1 MSYRPENLKYI
12 AQRSADLAIYRS
24 NSEARLRPWS
34 AKPQRIVH
42 VRPTFIADALKE
54 KAIERGVAWA
64 SQQVWDATEQKYLP
78 GVCEVFDKPNSPIA
92 QVELLD
98 ISRRGGGGRAWK
110 VLIEG
115 TFYVD
120 LREDRLLSALR
131 DGKGCK
137 KSMLI
142 GPFVWEVHGSQ
153 MRLTH
158 DLESK

>member
-12 AQRSADLAIYRS
+12 ARQATELQIHHID
-24 NSEARLRPWS
+24 SEARLRPWS
-34 AKPQRIVH
+34 VKPKRTIQ

-64 SQQVWDATEQKYLP
+64 SQQVWDITAQKYLT

-120 LREDRLLSALR
+120 LREDQLLSALR

-137 KSMLI
+137 KGMLL

-153 MRLTH
+153 IRLTH